1 MWILGTVWACESEAG
16 ATSNRA
22 VRSPGLSIAVTPD
35 SAALIRKMG
44 GLDRVFL
51 EPQGMCLE
59 YRGKRLCGREQG
71 TTQTLRQPDSGLT
84 LPADRRSG
92 TVTRSH
98 QLGLCL
104 PRGLPLPPQPREK
117 PQDLAARARPGRPCS
132 PIFTAPEFRRSR
144 SPTGSGPPEH
154 GPACRAWRPRKEVF
168 IKNPWAQAK
177 GGGWSE
183 AGQYHHPLC
192 QAPGRPSFAS

>member
-1 MWILGTVWACESEAG
+1 MNPGRWACLWDLHHLARYCTAPQEACCCLLKWLNNHFNDESSVMWILGTVWACESEAG

-22 VRSPGLSIAVTPD
+22 VRSPGLSITVAPD

-44 GLDRVFL
+44 GLGRVFL
-51 EPQGMCLE
+51 EPRGMCLE

-92 TVTRSH
+92 TITRSQ

-104 PRGLPLPPQPREK
+104 LQGLPLPSQPREK
-117 PQDLAARARPGRPCS
+117 PRDLAARARPGRPCS
-132 PIFTAPEFRRSR
+132 PIFTAPELRTSR
-144 SPTGSGPPEH
+144 WPTGSGP
-154 GPACRAWRPRKEVF
+154 
-168 IKNPWAQAK
+168 
-177 GGGWSE
+177 
-183 AGQYHHPLC
+183 
-192 QAPGRPSFAS
+192 